1 MWNSM
6 PNTDF
11 YTIKLEI
18 QSVLV
23 FEKVAYNK
31 KHPVYYLY
39 HVIGALWQ
47 VSGTILCRNHL
58 SW

>member
-1 MWNSM
+1 M

-11 YTIKLEI
+11 YTIELEI

-23 FEKVAYNK
+23 FEKVAYDK
-31 KHPVYYLY
+31 KHPVCDLY
-39 HVIGALWQ
+39 HVISALWQ
-47 VSGTILCRNHL
+47 VSGTILCRHHL